1 MMSTATILWLSCSWI
16 PLLIWWTLR
25 NSARFKKNIVVGV
38 TFPREAREDMQVK
51 ALLTSYRRLQLA
63 CAIVLV
69 AAALGGAATGTV
81 RAWVGSSMFCW
92 SVWILVVC
100 IVPEVIYALTNRRLA
115 ALKDER
121 GWRPRGAAAQRVTVA
136 DIGAAAQSY
145 PRVSSIWFVLI
156 CAASLVPVLLD
167 RDNVVIYLLFAAC
180 VLMMWAIFRWCYRNR
195 SEVVDDN
202 TALTQ
207 TLTRIRRRA
216 WARVFLVAAASFAFM
231 SWAQLLFQGS
241 TNLYF
246 IGMMLPC
253 TVLGIVAFAT
263 EMRVRSLQ
271 ERLTK
276 ASGEGF
282 YVDEDDHW
290 IFGIFYYNPDDA
302 ELIVNERVG
311 INTSI
316 NLARPAGKAIVV
328 ALACSLLCLPV
339 TGAFM
344 AEEFGTPV
352 TLELSEQTI
361 RAHHLLTTYEID
373 MADVVSVELVDQLPK
388 MTRTFGGA
396 SETFLEGNFSSD
408 AYGSLKVCLDPEV
421 GPWLLVRTRSGTTY
435 LLGASDTA
443 QTETVYEEV
452 PSALVDA

>member
-1 MMSTATILWLSCSWI
+1 MSTATILWLSCSWT

-81 RAWVGSSMFCW
+81 RAWAGSSMFCW

-145 PRVSSIWFVLI
+145 PRVSSIWFALI

-207 TLTRIRRRA
+207 TLIPRRQPRLHGRHVNSILTLQKKTIHPSRLPLAIQTSRCLQIQNHTIILTQPNLSIANILQTINPFRSGRNNSTQNPWPIELQESPPLIAVVTR
-216 WARVFLVAAASFAFM
+216 
-231 SWAQLLFQGS
+231 QLDAL
-241 TNLYF
+241 
-246 IGMMLPC
+246 IA
-253 TVLGIVAFAT
+253 GIVQSLPQWHHEFT
-263 EMRVRSLQ
+263 RVTPQ
-271 ERLTK
+271 N
-276 ASGEGF
+276 
-282 YVDEDDHW
+282 
-290 IFGIFYYNPDDA
+290 NP
-302 ELIVNERVG
+302 
-311 INTSI
+311 
-316 NLARPAGKAIVV
+316 
-328 ALACSLLCLPV
+328 
-339 TGAFM
+339 
-344 AEEFGTPV
+344 
-352 TLELSEQTI
+352 
-361 RAHHLLTTYEID
+361 
-373 MADVVSVELVDQLPK
+373 LVQ
-388 MTRTFGGA
+388 R
-396 SETFLEGNFSSD
+396 
-408 AYGSLKVCLDPEV
+408 
-421 GPWLLVRTRSGTTY
+421 
-435 LLGASDTA
+435 
-443 QTETVYEEV
+443 
-452 PSALVDA
+452 

>member
-1 MMSTATILWLSCSWI
+1 MMSTATILWLSCSWT

-38 TFPREAREDMQVK
+38 TFPREARENVQVK
-51 ALLTSYRRLQLA
+51 ALLTSYRHLQLA

-81 RAWVGSSMFCW
+81 RAWAGSSMFCW

-344 AEEFGTPV
+344 AEEFGAPV

-396 SETFLEGNFSSD
+396 SETFLEVTSQVTRTDRSRCAWTPRSAPGSSCGRG
-408 AYGSLKVCLDPEV
+408 AAQPTF
-421 GPWLLVRTRSGTTY
+421 WARATRRRPRPFMRKS
-435 LLGASDTA
+435 
-443 QTETVYEEV
+443 
-452 PSALVDA
+452 PRP

>member
-1 MMSTATILWLSCSWI
+1 MMSTATILWVSCSWI
-16 PLLIWWTLR
+16 PLLAWWLLS
-25 NSARFKKNIVVGV
+25 NEARFKKNIVIGV
-38 TFPREAREDMQVK
+38 TFPREAQEDAQVK
-51 ALLTSYRRLQLA
+51 SLLASYRRLQLA
-63 CAIVLV
+63 CAVVLV

-81 RAWVGSSMFCW
+81 RAWAGPSMFCW
-92 SVWILVVC
+92 RVWILVICV
-100 IVPEVIYALTNRRLA
+100 VPEVIYALTNCKLA
-115 ALKDER
+115 ALKDEC
-121 GWRPRGAAAQRVTVA
+121 GWRTRGAATQRVTVA
-136 DIGAAAQSY
+136 DIEAAAQLY

-156 CAASLVPVLLD
+156 CAVSLVPALLD
-167 RDNVVIYLLFAAC
+167 RDNVAIYLLFAVSA
-180 VLMMWAIFRWCYRNR
+180 LMMWTIFRWCYRDR

-216 WARVFLVAAASFAFM
+216 WARVFLIAAASFAFM

-241 TNLYF
+241 ANLYF

-276 ASGEGF
+276 TSGEGL

-290 IFGIFYYNPDDA
+290 IFGIFYYNSDDA
-302 ELIVNERVG
+302 KLIVNKRVG

-328 ALACSLLCLPV
+328 ALACLLLCLPV
-339 TGAFM
+339 VGAFM
-344 AEEFGTPV
+344 AEEFGAPV

-361 RAHHLLTTYEID
+361 RARHSFTTYEID
-373 MADVVSVELVDQLPK
+373 MDDVVSVELVDQLPQ

-396 SETFLEGNFSSD
+396 SEAFLEGNFSSD
-408 AYGSLKVCLDPEV
+408 AYGSLKVCLNPEV
-421 GPWLLVRTRSGTTY
+421 GPWLLVRTRSGTIY
-435 LLGASDTA
+435 LLGAGDTA

-452 PSALVDA
+452 TSALVDA

>member
-1 MMSTATILWLSCSWI
+1 M
-16 PLLIWWTLR
+16 
-25 NSARFKKNIVVGV
+25 
-38 TFPREAREDMQVK
+38 
-51 ALLTSYRRLQLA
+51 
-63 CAIVLV
+63 
-69 AAALGGAATGTV
+69 
-81 RAWVGSSMFCW
+81 
-92 SVWILVVC
+92 
-100 IVPEVIYALTNRRLA
+100 
-115 ALKDER
+115 
-121 GWRPRGAAAQRVTVA
+121 
-136 DIGAAAQSY
+136 
-145 PRVSSIWFVLI
+145 
-156 CAASLVPVLLD
+156 
-167 RDNVVIYLLFAAC
+167 
-180 VLMMWAIFRWCYRNR
+180 
-195 SEVVDDN
+195 
-202 TALTQ
+202 
-207 TLTRIRRRA
+207 
-216 WARVFLVAAASFAFM
+216 
-231 SWAQLLFQGS
+231 
-241 TNLYF
+241 
-246 IGMMLPC
+246 
-253 TVLGIVAFAT
+253 
-263 EMRVRSLQ
+263 
-271 ERLTK
+271 
-276 ASGEGF
+276 
-282 YVDEDDHW
+282 DEDDHW

-344 AEEFGTPV
+344 AEEFGAPV

>member
-1 MMSTATILWLSCSWI
+1 MMSTATILWLSCSWT

-92 SVWILVVC
+92 SVWMLVIC

-167 RDNVVIYLLFAAC
+167 RDNVVIYLLFVAC

-396 SETFLEGNFSSD
+396 SET
-408 AYGSLKVCLDPEV
+408 YGSLKVCLDPEV

-443 QTETVYEEV
+443 QTETVYEKV

>member
-1 MMSTATILWLSCSWI
+1 MMSTATILWLSCSWT

-81 RAWVGSSMFCW
+81 RAWAGSSMFCW

-145 PRVSSIWFVLI
+145 PRVSSIWFALI

-216 WARVFLVAAASFAFM
+216 WARMFLVAAASFAFM
-231 SWAQLLFQGS
+231 
-241 TNLYF
+241 NLYF

-443 QTETVYEEV
+443 QTETVYEKV

>member
-1 MMSTATILWLSCSWI
+1 MSTATILWLSCSWT

-167 RDNVVIYLLFAAC
+167 RDNVVIYLLFAVC

-216 WARVFLVAAASFAFM
+216 WARVFPCRGCVFCLHEMGAAPLPGFNQSVLYRYDASLHGPWNRGVCNRDAR
-231 SWAQLLFQGS
+231 AQPAGASYKGQRRGLLRGR
-241 TNLYF
+241 
-246 IGMMLPC
+246 G
-253 TVLGIVAFAT
+253 
-263 EMRVRSLQ
+263 RSLD
-271 ERLTK
+271 L
-276 ASGEGF
+276 
-282 YVDEDDHW
+282 W
-290 IFGIFYYNPDDA
+290 
-302 ELIVNERVG
+302 
-311 INTSI
+311 
-316 NLARPAGKAIVV
+316 
-328 ALACSLLCLPV
+328 
-339 TGAFM
+339 
-344 AEEFGTPV
+344 
-352 TLELSEQTI
+352 
-361 RAHHLLTTYEID
+361 HLL
-373 MADVVSVELVDQLPK
+373 L
-388 MTRTFGGA
+388 
-396 SETFLEGNFSSD
+396 
-408 AYGSLKVCLDPEV
+408 
-421 GPWLLVRTRSGTTY
+421 
-435 LLGASDTA
+435 
-443 QTETVYEEV
+443 
-452 PSALVDA
+452 

>member
-1 MMSTATILWLSCSWI
+1 MSTATILWLSCSWI

-38 TFPREAREDMQVK
+38 TFPREARENVQVK
-51 ALLTSYRRLQLA
+51 ALLTSYRHLQLA

-81 RAWVGSSMFCW
+81 RAWAGSSMFCW

-282 YVDEDDHW
+282 
-290 IFGIFYYNPDDA
+290 
-302 ELIVNERVG
+302 
-311 INTSI
+311 
-316 NLARPAGKAIVV
+316 
-328 ALACSLLCLPV
+328 
-339 TGAFM
+339 
-344 AEEFGTPV
+344 
-352 TLELSEQTI
+352 
-361 RAHHLLTTYEID
+361 
-373 MADVVSVELVDQLPK
+373 
-388 MTRTFGGA
+388 
-396 SETFLEGNFSSD
+396 
-408 AYGSLKVCLDPEV
+408 
-421 GPWLLVRTRSGTTY
+421 
-435 LLGASDTA
+435 
-443 QTETVYEEV
+443 
-452 PSALVDA
+452 